1 MKKNVS
7 SLIFVLIGILLG
19 FMVVFLVNI
28 TKEKQS
34 NVPVSTPSQSEYESS
49 DDSDN
54 SSSEEE
60 SKVQQKLEISKN
72 YYKDVLYQLEE
83 MGEEYELELT
93 PGNYVVGVDIPVGLY
108 SLQVASGVGKIDINN
123 TQQGIFISE
132 EISNDVK
139 TYEDTYTD
147 ITNLK
152 LYDNT
157 ILSISGTNIKLNS
170 NNAQPNSI
178 REKSENAENIKE
190 LNLSAIYESGVDF
203 PAGVYDIEYI
213 EGVGTVVTEGIEN
226 GGIAITF
233 TSDDEMGK
241 TYKNVELPANTKLI
255 INGVKIK
262 MIPSNRGFE
271 INK

>member
-19 FMVVFLVNI
+19 FMIVFFVNI
-28 TKEKQS
+28 SKEKPA
-34 NVPVSTPSQSEYESS
+34 NVPVSTPSQNESESS
-49 DDSDN
+49 DDSEN

-60 SKVQQKLEISKN
+60 SKVQQKLEINKD

-83 MGEEYELELT
+83 IGDEYEVELT

-108 SLQVASGVGKIDINN
+108 SLEVTSGVGKIDINN

-132 EISNDVK
+132 EISSDVK
-139 TYEDTYTD
+139 TYEDTYTT

-152 LYDNT
+152 LYDNS
-157 ILSISGTNIKLNS
+157 IISISGANVKLNS
-170 NNAQPNSI
+170 TNAQSSSI
-178 REKSENAENIKE
+178 REKSSNVENIKE
-190 LNLSAIYESGVDF
+190 LSLSSIYESGIDF

-213 EGVGTVVTEGIEN
+213 EGVGTVVTEGTEN
-226 GGIAITF
+226 GGIAVTF
-233 TSDDEMGK
+233 TADDEMGK
-241 TYKNVELPANTKLI
+241 TYKNVELSANTKLI

-262 MIPSNRGFE
+262 MIPSQRGFE